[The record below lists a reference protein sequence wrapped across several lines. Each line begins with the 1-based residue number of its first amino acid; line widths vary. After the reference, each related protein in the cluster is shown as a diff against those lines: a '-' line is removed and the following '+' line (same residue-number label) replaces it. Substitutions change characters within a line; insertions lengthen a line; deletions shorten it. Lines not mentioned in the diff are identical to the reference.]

1 MSDEREREK
10 ETCRERSRLVGRCRF
25 CCCCC
30 PSRVAEL
37 NRSDPP
43 LKVAELNRSDPPLKS
58 DKERK
63 KEASEVDLE
72 NAHHFRE
79 KERERENG
87 GFEDRNKRCGVRCVM

>member
-1 MSDEREREK
+1 M
-10 ETCRERSRLVGRCRF
+10 
-25 CCCCC
+25 
-30 PSRVAEL
+30 
-37 NRSDPP
+37 
-43 LKVAELNRSDPPLKS
+43 S

-79 KERERENG
+79 KERERERENG